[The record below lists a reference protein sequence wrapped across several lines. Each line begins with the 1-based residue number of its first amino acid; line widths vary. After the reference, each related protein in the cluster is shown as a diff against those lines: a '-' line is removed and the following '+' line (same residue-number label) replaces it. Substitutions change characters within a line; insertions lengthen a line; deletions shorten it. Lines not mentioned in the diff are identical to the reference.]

1 MGSEKEMLL
10 YFCPVLGARWKS
22 VRSTL
27 TPTFSAAKMK
37 KMATIMT
44 EAINIM
50 MKVVEKHAV
59 DKTQANFYELYQ
71 ALTLDVIGK
80 Q

>member
-1 MGSEKEMLL
+1 MSCILLGS
-10 YFCPVLGARWKS
+10 RWKQ

-44 EAINIM
+44 DAINIM
-50 MKVVEKHAV
+50 INIVQEHAECN
-59 DKTQANFYELYQ
+59 TEANFYNLFQ
-71 ALTLDVIGK
+71 ALTLDVIGETL
-80 Q
+80 